1 MLFFTLLLSALS
13 FAGDNTADDN
23 TLTLSRHVEVRSCAS
38 KKHCGEWRSLGE
50 DPAVL
55 KFTPVGRGKNG
66 GFDAWSRQNLK
77 TNGTTIK
84 TEIHFVRH
92 KNTSASKYFV
102 YLMIRTGKRHGQ
114 TLGYNMRTLTELRE
128 RALIDKRS
136 GKLQARMVIGP

>member
-1 MLFFTLLLSALS
+1 MILLSLLLAALS
-13 FAGDNTADDN
+13 QADDT

-55 KFTPVGRGKNG
+55 KFSPVGRGKNG
-66 GFDAWSRQNLK
+66 GDDAWSRQSLK

-84 TEIHFVRH
+84 TEIHLVRH
-92 KNTSASKYFV
+92 KNPGVKKYFV

-114 TLGYNMRTLTELRE
+114 TLGYNMHELTELRE
-128 RALIDKRS
+128 RALLDKRS
-136 GKLQARMVIGP
+136 GKLQARLVIGP